1 MPVKKNSD
9 KSTFEISPDKFPA
22 LCEFLRGYFHEDLED
37 EYGSPTDAANQF
49 WQDADEDQRKAVA
62 DEWAKLMA
70 GTKEMS
76 LDGINNLLERMGSAW
91 NFDSNEEIQKISK
104 VFRRNP
110 SL

>member
-9 KSTFEISPDKFPA
+9 KSISAISPDQFPE
-22 LCEFLRGYFHEDLED
+22 LRDFLRGYFHEDLED
-37 EYGSPTDAANQF
+37 EYGSPADAATQF

-62 DEWAKLMA
+62 DQWAKLMA
-70 GTKEMS
+70 GTKEPS

-91 NFDSNEEIQKISK
+91 NFDNMEEIQKISK
-104 VFRRNP
+104 IFRKNP